1 MSQTLCDAVAKVLQK
16 CLQVQC
22 WHEYGFLGDQFNE
35 RATFVSETFDPYLS
49 LITSRNRD
57 CERVLSVLGIHLEN
71 TGKCSN

>member
-35 RATFVSETFDPYLS
+35 RATFVSETFDP
-49 LITSRNRD
+49 LIFILKTRANAQIDTSKLD
-57 CERVLSVLGIHLEN
+57 AHV
-71 TGKCSN
+71 TT